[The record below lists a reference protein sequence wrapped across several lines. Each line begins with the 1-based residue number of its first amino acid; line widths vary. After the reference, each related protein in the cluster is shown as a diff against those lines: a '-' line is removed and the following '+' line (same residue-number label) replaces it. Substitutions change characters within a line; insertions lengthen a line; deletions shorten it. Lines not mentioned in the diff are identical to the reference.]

1 MYCKTIILHLIQLCK
16 RRYASALQPVEQA
29 HGLTRNEID
38 VLLFLS
44 NNPGYDT
51 ARDIV
56 ELRALS
62 KPPVCK
68 AVDSLPRRGF
78 LAGEQDRHDR
88 RCVHLTLQSAAGQAV
103 QDAQQAQQD
112 FVLQLYQGMTP
123 EEEQALNR
131 ALSRLVKNLNDMEAH
146 T

>member
-1 MYCKTIILHLIQLCK
+1 MYYKTVILHLIQLCK

-62 KPPVCK
+62 KSHVCK
-68 AVDSLPRRGF
+68 SVDSLTRRGF
-78 LAGEQDRHDR
+78 LAGEQAVRARAHG
-88 RCVHLTLQSAAGQAV
+88 LQSAAGQAV

-123 EEEQALNR
+123 EEEQALYQ
-131 ALSRLVKNLNDMEAH
+131 ALSRLVKNLKDMEAN

>member
-1 MYCKTIILHLIQLCK
+1 MYYKTVILHLIQLCK

-62 KPPVCK
+62 KS
-68 AVDSLPRRGF
+68 VDTLTRRGF

-146 T
+146 M

>member
-56 ELRALS
+56 ELRM
-62 KPPVCK
+62 
-68 AVDSLPRRGF
+68 
-78 LAGEQDRHDR
+78 
-88 RCVHLTLQSAAGQAV
+88 LQKGNVSAAGDFWPGSRTGTTGAV
-103 QDAQQAQQD
+103 
-112 FVLQLYQGMTP
+112 
-123 EEEQALNR
+123 
-131 ALSRLVKNLNDMEAH
+131 SI
-146 T
+146 